1 MEAIFNEIVHIM
13 HHDYAGWKDKAGWD
27 NPSVFLQKLKEMDD
41 LNNDSFTRLIRDYL
55 LEFNDQ
61 HIHFYNHIETEG
73 NPMDRGFRVRRFE
86 EKLYITETKTEQRL
100 TKGMALISLGGFS
113 IPELKKLHARLLNED
128 HPERENWNSILS
140 IYEFGEVEDG
150 CGNVVEIPFKFYEKA
165 EYLPVYSV
173 EKLNESSLLM
183 TITDFGDPDSIIKM
197 MEENRGLIDSTENW
211 IIDVRV
217 NYGGSDSSYY
227 PLLPYLMPEEGA
239 ELSNKDERMLFNCTV
254 ANGERQLASIAQQMK
269 QTQDEQARTF
279 LFAWHREWERNKGKG
294 FVEFDFAEF
303 IPDTFVRGFPNPKS
317 VIVLSDVF
325 CGSAGDSFIEHC
337 KKSRKVTVI
346 GRPTKGL
353 NDYANLTVQR
363 WDGGFELWYPTSRLS
378 RIDQGLGMT
387 GKGIAPHLYIPWT
400 PQHIVEDIELK
411 TALKLIEENHLN
423 NV

>member
-61 HIHFYNHIETEG
+61 HIHFYNLIETER

-86 EKLYITETKTEQRL
+86 DKLYITETKTEQRL
-100 TKGMALISLGGFS
+100 TKGMALLSLGGFS
-113 IPELKKLHARLLNED
+113 IPEVKTLHARLFNEN

-140 IYEFGEVEDG
+140 LYEFGEVEDG

-165 EYLPVYSV
+165 AYRPVYSV
-173 EKLNESSLLM
+173 EKLNETSLLM

-197 MEENRGLIDSTENW
+197 MEENRGLLDSTENW

-217 NYGGSDSSYY
+217 NYGGSDWSYY
-227 PLLPYLMPEEGA
+227 PLLAYLMPEEGA
-239 ELSNKDERMLFNCTV
+239 ELANKDERMLFNCTV

-269 QTQDEQARTF
+269 HTQDEQARTF
-279 LFAWHREWERNKGKG
+279 LSAWHREWERNKGKG

-303 IPDTFVRGFPNPKS
+303 IPDTFVKGLPNPKS

-363 WDGGFELWYPTSRLS
+363 WDEGFELWYPTSRLS

-411 TALKLIEENHLN
+411 TALKLIGENHLN